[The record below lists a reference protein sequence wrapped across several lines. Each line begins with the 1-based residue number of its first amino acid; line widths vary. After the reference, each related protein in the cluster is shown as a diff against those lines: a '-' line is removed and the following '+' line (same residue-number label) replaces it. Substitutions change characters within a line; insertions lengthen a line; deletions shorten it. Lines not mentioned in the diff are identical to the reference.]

1 MNFRK
6 RLQNLERRF
15 ACDDALTLIM
25 PDGSQKILAL
35 RGHYGMLDLFQRCFH
50 DPHCAEAELIRA
62 SASQVDSSG
71 GHMGELVWSFLNSP
85 VESAEEMNQVSDSD
99 RV

>member
-35 RGHYGMLDLFQRCFH
+35 RGHYGVLDLFQRCFH
-50 DPHCAEAELIRA
+50 DPHCPEAQLIRV
-62 SASQVDSSG
+62 SVSQIDSGG
-71 GHMGELVWSFLNSP
+71 GHMGELIWSFLNSP
-85 VESAEEMNQVSDSD
+85 VEPNEEKDLGVT
-99 RV
+99 